1 MGCDFEVGQSCD
13 YFRQTGQP
21 LYIAFSCVSE
31 IHNSKISKIRITAFT
46 SSIFVRLNEIMHIQY
61 LDQCWTHSKYEVNV
75 NYC

>member
-13 YFRQTGQP
+13 CFCQTGQP
-21 LYIAFSCVSE
+21 LYIVFSSVSE

-46 SSIFVRLNEIMHIQY
+46 SSTFVRLNEIMHIHY
-61 LDQCWTHSKYEVNV
+61 LDQCWTLSKCEVNV